1 MAYDLTEEQ
10 IAEFRDAFSV
20 FDENGDGTIN
30 AKELG
35 IVLRSLGQNPTEKE
49 LQEVINS
56 VDDDKNGLLD
66 FSEFLHLMSDKLKV
80 NQTISRYVTSRYVEI
95 YRRLNR

>member
-1 MAYDLTEEQ
+1 MTYELTDEQ
-10 IAEFRDAFSV
+10 IEEFRDAFSV
-20 FDENGDGTIN
+20 FDQNGDGTIN

-49 LQEVINS
+49 LQEVINT

-66 FSEFLHLMSDKLKV
+66 FSEFLHLMADKMKV
-80 NQTISRYVTSRYVEI
+80 
-95 YRRLNR
+95 